1 MSIVVRSV
9 CKALERIAPLRLAE
23 PWDKV
28 GLIIESP
35 VPRSDAK
42 RVVLTIDLT
51 TAVLEETL
59 KVPTALVVTYH
70 PPLFQPITSLT
81 LGNPLQA
88 SLLKLSAAGT
98 SVFCPHSSLDAT
110 WGGINDWLADGV
122 MGPQKATAKVNILGE
137 IKGEAGGAGRIV
149 TLDEPIP
156 IEELVQRVKKH
167 LSLSQVDVGRP
178 LAQKKKSIRSVAI
191 CAGAGGTLLSGVD
204 ADVYFT
210 GEMQH
215 HEVLGAVARGRYVIL
230 CGHTNTERGYLPIL
244 AKKLLDALSELA
256 RDESSNGLSR
266 EERIEI
272 EKCQLDIH
280 ISEADMHPLDR
291 M

>member
-1 MSIVVRSV
+1 MSIVVKSV

-59 KVPTALVVTYH
+59 KVPTALVITYH
-70 PPLFQPITSLT
+70 PPLFKPITSLT
-81 LGNPLQA
+81 LANPLQA

-122 MGPQKATAKVNILGE
+122 MGPQKDTAKVNILGE
-137 IKGEAGGAGRIV
+137 IKGEEGGAGRIV
-149 TLDEPIP
+149 TLDEPVP

-178 LAQKKKSIRSVAI
+178 LAQKQIKTIAV
-191 CAGAGGTLLSGVD
+191 CAGSGGSLLSGVD

-215 HEVLGAVARGRYVIL
+215 HDVLGAVARGRYVIL

-244 AKKLLDALSELA
+244 AKKLSDVLAELA

-272 EKCQLDIH
+272 EKYQLDIH

>member
-1 MSIVVRSV
+1 MSIVVKSV

-35 VPRSDAK
+35 VPRSDAR

-81 LGNPLQA
+81 LADPLQA

-110 WGGINDWLADGV
+110 WGGINDWLAEGV
-122 MGPQKATAKVNILGE
+122 IGPQKATAKVNILGE
-137 IKGEAGGAGRIV
+137 VKGEAGGAGRIV
-149 TLDEPIP
+149 ALDEPIP

-178 LAQKKKSIRSVAI
+178 FAQKSIKSVAI

-215 HEVLGAVARGRYVIL
+215 HEVLAAVARGRYVIL
-230 CGHTNTERGYLPIL
+230 CGHTNTERGYLPVL
-244 AKKLLDALSELA
+244 AKKLSDALSELV
-256 RDESSNGLSR
+256 RDESSSGLSR

-272 EKCQLDIH
+272 KKYQMDIH
-280 ISEADMHPLDR
+280 ISEVDRHPLDR

>member
-59 KVPTALVVTYH
+59 KVPTALLITYH
-70 PPLFQPITSLT
+70 PPLFKPITSLT
-81 LGNPLQA
+81 LADPLQA

-122 MGPQKATAKVNILGE
+122 MGPQKASAKVDILGE
-137 IKGEAGGAGRIV
+137 PKGEAGGAGRIV

-178 LAQKKKSIRSVAI
+178 LVQKPIKTIAV
-191 CAGAGGTLLSGVD
+191 CAGSGGSLFSGVD

-215 HEVLGAVARGRYVIL
+215 HDVLGAVARGRYVIL

-244 AKKLLDALSELA
+244 AKKLSDTLSELA

-272 EKCQLDIH
+272 EKNQLDIH
-280 ISEADMHPLDR
+280 ISEVDKHPLDR

>member
-1 MSIVVRSV
+1 MSLVVKSV

-59 KVPTALVVTYH
+59 KVPTALVITYH
-70 PPLFQPITSLT
+70 PPLFQPITSFT
-81 LGNPLQA
+81 LANPLQA

-98 SVFCPHSSLDAT
+98 SVFCPHSSLDVT

-137 IKGEAGGAGRIV
+137 IKGEAGGIGRIV

-178 LAQKKKSIRSVAI
+178 LTPKAI
-191 CAGAGGTLLSGVD
+191 KTIAVCAGSGGSLLSGVD

-215 HEVLGAVARGRYVIL
+215 HDVLGAVARGRYVIL

-244 AKKLLDALSELA
+244 AKKLSDALSELA

-272 EKCQLDIH
+272 EKHQLDIH

>member
-59 KVPTALVVTYH
+59 KVPTALLITYH
-70 PPLFQPITSLT
+70 PPLFKPITSLT
-81 LGNPLQA
+81 LADPLQA

-122 MGPQKATAKVNILGE
+122 MGPQKATAKVDILGE
-137 IKGEAGGAGRIV
+137 PKGEAGGAGRIV

-178 LAQKKKSIRSVAI
+178 LVQKPIKTIAV
-191 CAGAGGTLLSGVD
+191 CAGSGGSLFSGVD

-215 HEVLGAVARGRYVIL
+215 HDVLGAVARGRYVIL

-244 AKKLLDALSELA
+244 AKKLSDTLSELA

-272 EKCQLDIH
+272 EKNQLDIH
-280 ISEADMHPLDR
+280 ISEVDKHPLDR

>member
-59 KVPTALVVTYH
+59 KVPTALLITYH
-70 PPLFQPITSLT
+70 PPLFKPITSLT
-81 LGNPLQA
+81 LADPLQA

-122 MGPQKATAKVNILGE
+122 MGPQKATAKVDILGE
-137 IKGEAGGAGRIV
+137 PKGEAGGAGRIV

-178 LAQKKKSIRSVAI
+178 LVQKPIKTIAV
-191 CAGAGGTLLSGVD
+191 CAGSGGSLFSGVD

-215 HEVLGAVARGRYVIL
+215 HDVLGAVARGRYVIL

-244 AKKLLDALSELA
+244 AKKLSDTLSELA

-272 EKCQLDIH
+272 EKNQLDIH
-280 ISEADMHPLDR
+280 ISEADKHPLDR

>member
-1 MSIVVRSV
+1 MSIVVKSV

-59 KVPTALVVTYH
+59 KVPTALVITYH
-70 PPLFQPITSLT
+70 PPLFKPITSLT
-81 LGNPLQA
+81 LADPLQA

-122 MGPQKATAKVNILGE
+122 MGPQKTTAKVDILGE
-137 IKGEAGGAGRIV
+137 PKGEAGGAGRIV

-178 LAQKKKSIRSVAI
+178 LVQKPIKTIAV
-191 CAGAGGTLLSGVD
+191 CAGSGGSLFSGVD

-215 HEVLGAVARGRYVIL
+215 HDVLGAVARGRYVIL

-244 AKKLLDALSELA
+244 AKKLSDTLSELA

-272 EKCQLDIH
+272 EKNQLDIH
-280 ISEADMHPLDR
+280 ISEADKHPLDR

>member
-1 MSIVVRSV
+1 
-9 CKALERIAPLRLAE
+9 
-23 PWDKV
+23 
-28 GLIIESP
+28 
-35 VPRSDAK
+35 
-42 RVVLTIDLT
+42 
-51 TAVLEETL
+51 
-59 KVPTALVVTYH
+59 
-70 PPLFQPITSLT
+70 
-81 LGNPLQA
+81 
-88 SLLKLSAAGT
+88 
-98 SVFCPHSSLDAT
+98 
-110 WGGINDWLADGV
+110 
-122 MGPQKATAKVNILGE
+122 MGPQKATAKVNVLGE

-178 LAQKKKSIRSVAI
+178 LAQKSIKSVAI

>member
-59 KVPTALVVTYH
+59 KVPTALLITYH
-70 PPLFQPITSLT
+70 PPLFKPITSLT
-81 LGNPLQA
+81 LADPLQA

-122 MGPQKATAKVNILGE
+122 MGPQKTTAKVDILGE
-137 IKGEAGGAGRIV
+137 PKGEAGGAGRIV

-178 LAQKKKSIRSVAI
+178 LVQKQIKTIAV
-191 CAGAGGTLLSGVD
+191 CAGSGGSLFSGVD

-215 HEVLGAVARGRYVIL
+215 HDVLGAVARGRYVIL

-244 AKKLLDALSELA
+244 AKKLSDTLSELA

-272 EKCQLDIH
+272 EKNQLDIH
-280 ISEADMHPLDR
+280 ISEVDKHPLDR

>member
-59 KVPTALVVTYH
+59 KVPTALVITYH
-70 PPLFQPITSLT
+70 PPLFKPITSLT
-81 LGNPLQA
+81 LADPLQA

-122 MGPQKATAKVNILGE
+122 MGPQKATAKVDILGE
-137 IKGEAGGAGRIV
+137 PKGEAGGAGRIV

-178 LAQKKKSIRSVAI
+178 LVQKPIKTIAV
-191 CAGAGGTLLSGVD
+191 CAGSGGSLFSGVD

-215 HEVLGAVARGRYVIL
+215 HDVLGAVARGRYVIL

-244 AKKLLDALSELA
+244 AKKLSDTLSELA

-272 EKCQLDIH
+272 EKNQLDIH
-280 ISEADMHPLDR
+280 ISEADKHPLDR

>member
-178 LAQKKKSIRSVAI
+178 LAQKSIKSVAI

>member
-1 MSIVVRSV
+1 MSIVVKSV

-28 GLIIESP
+28 CTTM
-35 VPRSDAK
+35 SDAK

-59 KVPTALVVTYH
+59 KVPTALVITYH
-70 PPLFQPITSLT
+70 PPLFKPITSLT
-81 LGNPLQA
+81 LADPLQA

-122 MGPQKATAKVNILGE
+122 MGPQKATAKIDILGE
-137 IKGEAGGAGRIV
+137 PKGEAGGAGRIV

-178 LAQKKKSIRSVAI
+178 LIQKPIKTIAV
-191 CAGAGGTLLSGVD
+191 CAGSGGSLFSGVD

-215 HEVLGAVARGRYVIL
+215 HDVLGAVARGRYVIL

-244 AKKLLDALSELA
+244 AKKLSDTLSELA

-272 EKCQLDIH
+272 EKNQLDIH
-280 ISEADMHPLDR
+280 ISEVDKHPLDR

>member
-1 MSIVVRSV
+1 MSIVVKSV

-59 KVPTALVVTYH
+59 KVPTALVITYH
-70 PPLFQPITSLT
+70 PPLFKPITSLT
-81 LGNPLQA
+81 LADPLQA

-110 WGGINDWLADGV
+110 WGGINDWLAEGV
-122 MGPQKATAKVNILGE
+122 MGAQEAIGKVDILGE
-137 IKGEAGGAGRIV
+137 VKGEAGGAGRIV

-178 LAQKKKSIRSVAI
+178 FAQKSIKSVAI

-215 HEVLGAVARGRYVIL
+215 HEVLAAVARGRYVIL
-230 CGHTNTERGYLPIL
+230 CGHTNTERGYLPVL
-244 AKKLLDALSELA
+244 AKKLSDALSEVV
-256 RDESSNGLSR
+256 RDESSSGLSR

-272 EKCQLDIH
+272 EKYQIDIH
-280 ISEADMHPLDR
+280 ISEVDRHPLDR

>member
-1 MSIVVRSV
+1 MSIVVKSV

-81 LGNPLQA
+81 LANPLQA

-122 MGPQKATAKVNILGE
+122 MGPQKATAKVNVLGE

-178 LAQKKKSIRSVAI
+178 LAQKSIKSVAI

>member
-59 KVPTALVVTYH
+59 KVPTALVITYH
-70 PPLFQPITSLT
+70 PPLFKPITSLT
-81 LGNPLQA
+81 LADPLQA

-122 MGPQKATAKVNILGE
+122 MGPQKTTAKVDILGE
-137 IKGEAGGAGRIV
+137 PKGEAGGAGRIV

-178 LAQKKKSIRSVAI
+178 LVQKQIKTIAV
-191 CAGAGGTLLSGVD
+191 CAGSGGSLFSGVD

-215 HEVLGAVARGRYVIL
+215 HDVLGAVARGRYVIL

-244 AKKLLDALSELA
+244 AKKLSDTLSELA

-272 EKCQLDIH
+272 EKNQLDIH
-280 ISEADMHPLDR
+280 ISEADKHPLDR

>member
-1 MSIVVRSV
+1 MSIVVKSV

-35 VPRSDAK
+35 VPRPDAK

-81 LGNPLQA
+81 LANPLQA

-110 WGGINDWLADGV
+110 WGGINDWLAEGV

-178 LAQKKKSIRSVAI
+178 LAQKSIKSVAI

-215 HEVLGAVARGRYVIL
+215 HEVLGAVAKGRYVIL

-244 AKKLLDALSELA
+244 AKKLLGALSELA
-256 RDESSNGLSR
+256 RDESSDGLSR

-272 EKCQLDIH
+272 EKYQLDIH
-280 ISEADMHPLDR
+280 ISEADRHPLDH

>member
-1 MSIVVRSV
+1 MSIVVKSV

-35 VPRSDAK
+35 VPRPDAK

-51 TAVLEETL
+51 TAVVEETL

-81 LGNPLQA
+81 LANPLQA
-88 SLLKLSAAGT
+88 SLLKLSAAGI

-110 WGGINDWLADGV
+110 WGGINDWLAEGV
-122 MGPQKATAKVNILGE
+122 MGPQKATAKVSILGE
-137 IKGEAGGAGRIV
+137 VKGEAGGAGRIV
-149 TLDEPIP
+149 TLDEPIS

-178 LAQKKKSIRSVAI
+178 LSEKPIKSVAI

-215 HEVLGAVARGRYVIL
+215 HEVLAAVARGRYVIL

-244 AKKLLDALSELA
+244 AKKLLDALSELVE
-256 RDESSNGLSR
+256 DESSSGLSR
-266 EERIEI
+266 EEIIEI
-272 EKCQLDIH
+272 GKCQMDIH
-280 ISEADMHPLDR
+280 ISEVDRHPLDR

>member
-1 MSIVVRSV
+1 MSIVVKSV

-59 KVPTALVVTYH
+59 QVPTALVVAYH

-81 LGNPLQA
+81 LTNPLQA

-98 SVFCPHSSLDAT
+98 SVFCPHTSLDAT
-110 WGGINDWLADGV
+110 WGGINDWLAEGV
-122 MGPQKATAKVNILGE
+122 M
-137 IKGEAGGAGRIV
+137 GGAGRIV

-178 LAQKKKSIRSVAI
+178 LAQKSVKSVAI

-215 HEVLGAVARGRYVIL
+215 HEVLGAVAKGRYVIL
-230 CGHTNTERGYLPIL
+230 CGHTNTERGYLPVL
-244 AKKLLDALSELA
+244 AKKLLGALSELVQ
-256 RDESSNGLSR
+256 DESSNGLSR

-272 EKCQLDIH
+272 EKYQLDIH
-280 ISEADMHPLDR
+280 ISEADRHPLDH

>member
-1 MSIVVRSV
+1 MSIVVKSV

-59 KVPTALVVTYH
+59 KVPTALVITYH

-81 LGNPLQA
+81 LADPLQA

-110 WGGINDWLADGV
+110 WGGINDWLAEGV
-122 MGPQKATAKVNILGE
+122 MGAQKAIGKVDILGE
-137 IKGEAGGAGRIV
+137 VKGEAGGAGRIV

-178 LAQKKKSIRSVAI
+178 FAQKSIKSVAI

-215 HEVLGAVARGRYVIL
+215 HEVLAAVARGRYVIL
-230 CGHTNTERGYLPIL
+230 CGHTNTERGYLPVL
-244 AKKLLDALSELA
+244 AKKLSDALSEVV
-256 RDESSNGLSR
+256 RDGSSSGLSR

-272 EKCQLDIH
+272 EKYQIDIH
-280 ISEADMHPLDR
+280 ISEVDRHPLDR

>member
-1 MSIVVRSV
+1 MSLVVKSV

-59 KVPTALVVTYH
+59 KVPTALVITYH

-81 LGNPLQA
+81 LANPLQA

-137 IKGEAGGAGRIV
+137 IKGEAGGVGRIV

-178 LAQKKKSIRSVAI
+178 LTPKAI
-191 CAGAGGTLLSGVD
+191 KTIAVCAGSGGSLLSGVD

-215 HEVLGAVARGRYVIL
+215 HDVLGAVARGRYVIL

-244 AKKLLDALSELA
+244 AKKLSDALSELA

-272 EKCQLDIH
+272 EKHQLDIH

>member
-1 MSIVVRSV
+1 M
-9 CKALERIAPLRLAE
+9 
-23 PWDKV
+23 
-28 GLIIESP
+28 
-35 VPRSDAK
+35 
-42 RVVLTIDLT
+42 
-51 TAVLEETL
+51 
-59 KVPTALVVTYH
+59 PTALVVTYH

-81 LGNPLQA
+81 LADPLQA

-110 WGGINDWLADGV
+110 WGGINDWLAEGV
-122 MGPQKATAKVNILGE
+122 IGPQKATAKVNILGE
-137 IKGEAGGAGRIV
+137 VKGEAGGAGRIV
-149 TLDEPIP
+149 ALDEPIP

-178 LAQKKKSIRSVAI
+178 FAQKSIKSVAI

-215 HEVLGAVARGRYVIL
+215 HEVLAAVARGRYVIL
-230 CGHTNTERGYLPIL
+230 CGHTNTERGYLPVL
-244 AKKLLDALSELA
+244 AKKLSDALSELV
-256 RDESSNGLSR
+256 RDESSSGLSR

-272 EKCQLDIH
+272 KKYQMDIH
-280 ISEADMHPLDR
+280 ISEVDRHPLDR

>member
-59 KVPTALVVTYH
+59 KVPTALLITYH
-70 PPLFQPITSLT
+70 PPLFKPITSLT
-81 LGNPLQA
+81 LADPLQA

-122 MGPQKATAKVNILGE
+122 MGPQKASAKVDILGE
-137 IKGEAGGAGRIV
+137 PKGEAGGAGRIV

-156 IEELVQRVKKH
+156 IEELVQRVRKH

-178 LAQKKKSIRSVAI
+178 LVQKPIKTIAV
-191 CAGAGGTLLSGVD
+191 CAGSGGSLFSGVD

-215 HEVLGAVARGRYVIL
+215 HDVLGAVARGRYVIL

-244 AKKLLDALSELA
+244 AKKLSDTLSELA

-272 EKCQLDIH
+272 EKNQLDIH
-280 ISEADMHPLDR
+280 ISEVDKHPLDR

>member
-1 MSIVVRSV
+1 MSIVVKSV

-23 PWDKV
+23 SWDKV

-59 KVPTALVVTYH
+59 KVPTALVITYH

-81 LGNPLQA
+81 LANPLQA

-110 WGGINDWLADGV
+110 WGGINDWLAEGV
-122 MGPQKATAKVNILGE
+122 MGLQKATGKVDILGE
-137 IKGEAGGAGRIV
+137 VKGEAGGAGRIV

-167 LSLSQVDVGRP
+167 LVLSQVDVGRP
-178 LAQKKKSIRSVAI
+178 LVQKSIKSVAI
-191 CAGAGGTLLSGVD
+191 CAGAGGSLLSGVD

-215 HEVLGAVARGRYVIL
+215 HEVLGAVARGRYVML

-244 AKKLLDALSELA
+244 AKKLLDALSELV
-256 RDESSNGLSR
+256 RDESPDGLSP

-272 EKCQLDIH
+272 GKYQLDIH
-280 ISEADMHPLDR
+280 ISEADRHPLDR

>member
-59 KVPTALVVTYH
+59 KVPTALVITYH
-70 PPLFQPITSLT
+70 PPLFKPITSLT
-81 LGNPLQA
+81 LADPLQA

-122 MGPQKATAKVNILGE
+122 MGPQKATAKVGILGE
-137 IKGEAGGAGRIV
+137 PKGEAGGAGRIV

-178 LAQKKKSIRSVAI
+178 LVQKPIKTIAV
-191 CAGAGGTLLSGVD
+191 CAGSGGSLFSGVD

-215 HEVLGAVARGRYVIL
+215 HDVLGAVARGRYVIL

-244 AKKLLDALSELA
+244 AKKLSDTLSELA

-272 EKCQLDIH
+272 EKNQLDIH
-280 ISEADMHPLDR
+280 ISEADKHPLDR

>member
-1 MSIVVRSV
+1 MSIVVKSV

-59 KVPTALVVTYH
+59 KVPTALVITYH
-70 PPLFQPITSLT
+70 PPLFKPITSLT
-81 LGNPLQA
+81 LANPLQA

-122 MGPQKATAKVNILGE
+122 MGPQKDTAKVNILGE
-137 IKGEAGGAGRIV
+137 IKGEEGGAGRIV
-149 TLDEPIP
+149 TLDEPVP

-178 LAQKKKSIRSVAI
+178 LAQKPIKTIAL
-191 CAGAGGTLLSGVD
+191 CAGSGGSLLSGVD

-215 HEVLGAVARGRYVIL
+215 HDVLGAVARGRYVIL

-244 AKKLLDALSELA
+244 AKKLSDVLAELA

-272 EKCQLDIH
+272 EKYQLDIH

>member
-1 MSIVVRSV
+1 MSIVVKSV

-35 VPRSDAK
+35 VPRADAK

-59 KVPTALVVTYH
+59 KVPTALVVSYH

-98 SVFCPHSSLDAT
+98 SVFCPHTSLDST
-110 WGGINDWLADGV
+110 WGGINDWLAEGI
-122 MGPQKATAKVNILGE
+122 MGTQTATAKVNILGE
-137 IKGEAGGAGRIV
+137 VKGEEGGAGRIV
-149 TLDEPIP
+149 TFEDPVN

-178 LAQKKKSIRSVAI
+178 LAEKPITSVAI
-191 CAGAGGTLLSGVD
+191 CAGAGGTMLSEVD

-230 CGHTNTERGYLPIL
+230 CGHTNTERGYLPVL
-244 AKKLLDALSELA
+244 AKKLSDALSYLA
-256 RDESSNGLSR
+256 QEESPDGLSL
-266 EERIEI
+266 EERAEI
-272 EKCQLDIH
+272 KKYQPDIH
-280 ISEADMHPLDR
+280 ISEADRHPLDH

>member
-1 MSIVVRSV
+1 MSIVVKSV

-59 KVPTALVVTYH
+59 KVPTALVITYH
-70 PPLFQPITSLT
+70 PPLFKPITSLT
-81 LGNPLQA
+81 LANQLQA

-122 MGPQKATAKVNILGE
+122 MGPQKDTAKVNILGE
-137 IKGEAGGAGRIV
+137 IKGEEGGAGRIV
-149 TLDEPIP
+149 TLDEPVP

-178 LAQKKKSIRSVAI
+178 LAQKQIKTIAV
-191 CAGAGGTLLSGVD
+191 CAGSGGSLLSGVD

-215 HEVLGAVARGRYVIL
+215 HDVLGAVARGRYVIL

-244 AKKLLDALSELA
+244 AKKLSDVLAELA

-272 EKCQLDIH
+272 EKYQLDIH

>member
-59 KVPTALVVTYH
+59 KVPTALLITYH
-70 PPLFQPITSLT
+70 PPLFKPITSLT
-81 LGNPLQA
+81 LADPLQA

-122 MGPQKATAKVNILGE
+122 MGPQKTTAKVDILGE
-137 IKGEAGGAGRIV
+137 PKGEAGGAGRIV

-178 LAQKKKSIRSVAI
+178 LVQKQIKTIAV
-191 CAGAGGTLLSGVD
+191 CAGSGGSLFSGVD

-215 HEVLGAVARGRYVIL
+215 HDVLGAVARGRYVIL

-244 AKKLLDALSELA
+244 AKKLSDTLSELA

-272 EKCQLDIH
+272 EKNQLDIH
-280 ISEADMHPLDR
+280 ISEADKHPLDR

>member
-1 MSIVVRSV
+1 MSIVVKSV

-35 VPRSDAK
+35 LPRADAK

-59 KVPTALVVTYH
+59 KVPTALVIAYH

-81 LGNPLQA
+81 LANPLQA

-98 SVFCPHSSLDAT
+98 SVFCPHTSLDAT
-110 WGGINDWLADGV
+110 WGGINDWLAEGV
-122 MGPQKATAKVNILGE
+122 IGPQKATAKVNILGE
-137 IKGEAGGAGRIV
+137 VKGEAGGAGRIV
-149 TLDEPIP
+149 TLDEPIH

-178 LAQKKKSIRSVAI
+178 LSEKSIKSVAI
-191 CAGAGGTLLSGVD
+191 CAGAGGTMFSGVD

-215 HEVLGAVARGRYVIL
+215 HEVLGAVAKGRYVIL
-230 CGHTNTERGYLPIL
+230 CGHTNTERGYLPVL
-244 AKKLLDALSELA
+244 AKKLSDTLSDLA
-256 RDESSNGLSR
+256 QDESPNGLSQ
-266 EERIEI
+266 EERTEI
-272 EKCQLDIH
+272 KKYQLDIH
-280 ISEADMHPLDR
+280 VSEADRHPLDH

>member
-59 KVPTALVVTYH
+59 KVPTALLITYH
-70 PPLFQPITSLT
+70 PPLFKPITSLT
-81 LGNPLQA
+81 LADPLQA

-122 MGPQKATAKVNILGE
+122 MGPQKATAKIDILGE
-137 IKGEAGGAGRIV
+137 PKGEAGGAGRIV

-178 LAQKKKSIRSVAI
+178 LVQKPIKTIAV
-191 CAGAGGTLLSGVD
+191 CAGSGGSLFSGVD

-215 HEVLGAVARGRYVIL
+215 HDVLGAVARGRYVIL

-244 AKKLLDALSELA
+244 AKKLSDTLSELA

-272 EKCQLDIH
+272 EKNQLDIH
-280 ISEADMHPLDR
+280 ISEVDKHPLDR

>member
-1 MSIVVRSV
+1 MSIVVKSV

-59 KVPTALVVTYH
+59 KVPTALVITYH
-70 PPLFQPITSLT
+70 PPLFKPITSLT
-81 LGNPLQA
+81 LADPLQA

-122 MGPQKATAKVNILGE
+122 MGPQKATAKVDILGE
-137 IKGEAGGAGRIV
+137 PKGEAGGAGRIV

-178 LAQKKKSIRSVAI
+178 LVQKQIKTIAV
-191 CAGAGGTLLSGVD
+191 CAGSGGSLFSGVD

-215 HEVLGAVARGRYVIL
+215 HDVLGAVARGRYVIL

-244 AKKLLDALSELA
+244 AKKLSDTLSELA

-272 EKCQLDIH
+272 EKNQLDIH
-280 ISEADMHPLDR
+280 ISEADKHPLDR

>member
-59 KVPTALVVTYH
+59 KVPTALVITYH
-70 PPLFQPITSLT
+70 PPLFKPITSLT
-81 LGNPLQA
+81 LADPLQA

-122 MGPQKATAKVNILGE
+122 MGPQKATAKVDILGE
-137 IKGEAGGAGRIV
+137 PKGEAGGAGRIV

-178 LAQKKKSIRSVAI
+178 LVQKPIKTIAV
-191 CAGAGGTLLSGVD
+191 CAGSGGSLFSGVD

-215 HEVLGAVARGRYVIL
+215 HDVLGAVARGRYVIL

-244 AKKLLDALSELA
+244 AKKLSDTLSELA

-272 EKCQLDIH
+272 EKNQLDIH
-280 ISEADMHPLDR
+280 ISEVDKHPLDR